1 MNHRIGRNDPCP
13 CGSGKK
19 YKKCCLG
26 REEGLQ
32 KESATWMDEEGMHVV
47 GKGQR
52 PSIEEQER
60 MTKAYQQKIRKSPLW
75 KQMVRDYGQ
84 EQAEKMLDDFKVE
97 AR

>member
-1 MNHRIGRNDPCP
+1 VKRAKLNT
-13 CGSGKK
+13 
-19 YKKCCLG
+19 L
-26 REEGLQ
+26 
-32 KESATWMDEEGMHVV
+32 

-84 EQAEKMLDDFKVE
+84 EQAKKMLDDFKVE